1 MRLLGGIG
9 ALIICLLWGNSKAR
23 ALSMRHDIM
32 QCFAG
37 DIRDFAAELEYRP
50 QDIKDITKKLY
61 TRELGAFWREFVRAM
76 MDCGSAEQAWM
87 KAVGK
92 YDEFDV
98 LSPQER
104 MLITE
109 TGRSIGKQ
117 NLKDSVSSMKRR
129 AEQAEQYAME
139 LSELIKNK
147 GTVYRK
153 LGLLGGLAVMLLMV

>member
-1 MRLLGGIG
+1 
-9 ALIICLLWGNSKAR
+9 
-23 ALSMRHDIM
+23 
-32 QCFAG
+32 
-37 DIRDFAAELEYRP
+37 
-50 QDIKDITKKLY
+50 
-61 TRELGAFWREFVRAM
+61 
-76 MDCGSAEQAWM
+76 M

-139 LSELIKNK
+139 LSELIKKK